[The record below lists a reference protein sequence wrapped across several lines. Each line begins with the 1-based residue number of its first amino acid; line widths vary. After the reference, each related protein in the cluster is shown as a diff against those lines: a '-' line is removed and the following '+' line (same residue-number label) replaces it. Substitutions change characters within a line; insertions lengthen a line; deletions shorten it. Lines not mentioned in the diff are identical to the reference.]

1 MAGRPK
7 KSGLESKTARL
18 KLASRN
24 APYWVAIGEGQ
35 QVGYRKGIK
44 DGYWVARLTDMQSRK
59 KVQES
64 LGTADD
70 QQDADGKEVLTYFQA
85 VEAARD
91 WFKRSK
97 EAAEAKVAVRPS
109 KNSIIVS
116 QAMEIYIDYLK
127 TDGKSGKS
135 SEQAAF
141 TYIYRDPIALKR
153 LVDLTVDDIKAF
165 RDGIADSP
173 RRSRLKPKPVPKR
186 ARKVSA
192 KSVRKPKGKWA
203 LAAESMDPETLKEE
217 LKRQRKSTANRV
229 LTILRGALNYQVEQD
244 PTIDDRAWRAVKSF
258 KKADGVR
265 TSYLEVEEQ
274 RKLLEACPA
283 GLRELVA
290 GALYT
295 GARYGELRMLRVH
308 HLYLK
313 AMNIKI
319 EDSKTYQP
327 REIPLTEE
335 GCRFFTRLV
344 EGRKRN
350 DFVFLRPDG
359 MQWGKSHTFRPFRA
373 ACDAAGIEAIPFHSL
388 RHSYASLLVM
398 AGAELMAVAKILGHA
413 DTRMVEKHYGH
424 LRKTWLHEQV
434 NKFLPPIFP
443 LEGAKSQ
450 APVGT
455 TSPVT
460 VPLGV
465 AGKKKGTK
473 VYDATGGSTTTW
485 TVERAVGDDDQ
496 A

>member
-18 KLASRN
+18 TLATRN
-24 APYWVAIGEGQ
+24 APYWLAIGEGQ
-35 QVGYRKGIK
+35 QIGYRKGIK
-44 DGYWVARLTDMQSRK
+44 DGYWVARQTDMESRQ

-70 QQDADGKEVLTYFQA
+70 NLEADGREVLTYYQA
-85 VEAARD
+85 VNAAQD
-91 WFKRSK
+91 WFKRRK

-109 KNSIIVS
+109 KNSITVS
-116 QAMEIYIDYLK
+116 QAMEIYIDFLK

-141 TYIYRDPIALKR
+141 TYIYRDPIALKC
-153 LVDLTVDDIKAF
+153 LVDLTVNEIKAF
-165 RDGIADSP
+165 RDGIAYSP
-173 RRSRLKPKPVPKR
+173 RRTRLKPKPAPK
-186 ARKVSA
+186 KKKKK
-192 KSVRKPKGKWA
+192 KSDAVEKPKGKWE
-203 LAAESMDPETLKEE
+203 LAAESMDPKTLKEE
-217 LKRQRKSTANRV
+217 LERQRKSTANRV

-244 PTIDDRAWRAVKSF
+244 PTIDDRAWRAVKAF

-265 TSYLEVEEQ
+265 SNYLEVEDQ

-295 GARYGELRMLRVH
+295 GARYGELRGLRVRH
-308 HLYLK
+308 VYLK
-313 AMNIKI
+313 AMNIQI
-319 EDSKTYQP
+319 GDSKTYQP

-335 GCRFFTRLV
+335 GCRFFAKLV

-359 MQWGKSHTFRPFRA
+359 LQWGKSHTFRPFRA
-373 ACDAAGIEAIPFHSL
+373 ACDAAGVQPICFHEL
-388 RHSYASLLVM
+388 RHTYASQLVM
-398 AGAELMAVAKILGHA
+398 AGAELIAVAKILGHK
-413 DTRMVEKHYGH
+413 DTRMVEKHYGT
-424 LRKTWLHEQV
+424 LRKSWLHEQV
-434 NKFLPPIFP
+434 KKFLPPIFP
-443 LEGAKSQ
+443 LEAATSQ
-450 APVGT
+450 APSGT
-455 TSPVT
+455 TIPVS

-465 AGKKKGTK
+465 PGQKRGTK

-485 TVERAVGDDDQ
+485 TMEPAGGDKDQ

>member
-18 KLASRN
+18 TLAPRN
-24 APYWVAIGEGQ
+24 APYWLAIGEGQ

-70 QQDADGKEVLTYFQA
+70 QQEADGKEVLTYFQA

-97 EAAEAKVAVRPS
+97 EAAEARVAVRPS
-109 KNSIIVS
+109 KNIITVS
-116 QAMEIYIDYLK
+116 QAVEIYIEYLK
-127 TDGKSGKS
+127 TDGKSGES
-135 SEQAAF
+135 SEKAAF
-141 TYIYRDPIALKR
+141 ANIYRAPIALKR
-153 LVDLTVDDIKAF
+153 LVDLTVDDIKGF
-165 RDGIADSP
+165 RDFIANSP
-173 RRSRLKPKPVPKR
+173 RRTRLKPKPVPKR
-186 ARKVSA
+186 KRKTQPKAVE
-192 KSVRKPKGKWA
+192 KPKGKWA
-203 LAAESMDPETLKEE
+203 LAAESMDPETLKAE

-229 LTILRGALNYQVEQD
+229 LAILRGALNYQVAQD

-258 KKADGVR
+258 KKADGIR
-265 TSYLEVEEQ
+265 TGYLEVEDQ

-295 GARYGELRMLRVH
+295 GARFGELRMLRIH
-308 HLYLK
+308 HVYLK
-313 AMNIKI
+313 AMNLKI

-327 REIPLTEE
+327 REIPLTDE
-335 GCRFFTRLV
+335 GCRFFAKLV

-350 DFVFLRPDG
+350 EFVFLRSDG
-359 MQWGKSHTFRPFRA
+359 MQWGKSHTFRPFRI
-373 ACDAAGIEAIPFHSL
+373 ACDAAGVQPITFHEL

-434 NKFLPPIFP
+434 NKFLPSIYPM
-443 LEGAKSQ
+443 EAAKSQ
-450 APVGT
+450 TPSGTTNPVGLPVGT
-455 TSPVT
+455 SIRKRATRD
-460 VPLGV
+460 
-465 AGKKKGTK
+465 
-473 VYDATGGSTTTW
+473 YDANGGFTTTW
-485 TVERAVGDDDQ
+485 TVERTIGEEDQ
-496 A
+496 S

>member
-64 LGTADD
+64 IGTADD

-127 TDGKSGKS
+127 TDVKSGKS

-153 LVDLTVDDIKAF
+153 LVDLTVDDIKSF

-173 RRSRLKPKPVPKR
+173 RRSRLKPKPVPKQ

-203 LAAESMDPETLKEE
+203 LAARFP
-217 LKRQRKSTANRV
+217 
-229 LTILRGALNYQVEQD
+229 
-244 PTIDDRAWRAVKSF
+244 
-258 KKADGVR
+258 
-265 TSYLEVEEQ
+265 
-274 RKLLEACPA
+274 
-283 GLRELVA
+283 
-290 GALYT
+290 
-295 GARYGELRMLRVH
+295 GARIRSIMFS
-308 HLYLK
+308 
-313 AMNIKI
+313 A
-319 EDSKTYQP
+319 
-327 REIPLTEE
+327 
-335 GCRFFTRLV
+335 
-344 EGRKRN
+344 
-350 DFVFLRPDG
+350 
-359 MQWGKSHTFRPFRA
+359 
-373 ACDAAGIEAIPFHSL
+373 
-388 RHSYASLLVM
+388 
-398 AGAELMAVAKILGHA
+398 
-413 DTRMVEKHYGH
+413 
-424 LRKTWLHEQV
+424 
-434 NKFLPPIFP
+434 
-443 LEGAKSQ
+443 
-450 APVGT
+450 
-455 TSPVT
+455 
-460 VPLGV
+460 
-465 AGKKKGTK
+465 
-473 VYDATGGSTTTW
+473 
-485 TVERAVGDDDQ
+485 
-496 A
+496 

>member
-18 KLASRN
+18 TLVPRN
-24 APYWVAIGEGQ
+24 APYWLAIGEGQ

-44 DGYWVARLTDMQSRK
+44 DGYWVARLTDMQSRQ

-70 QQDADGKEVLTYFQA
+70 TVDADGKVVLTYYQA

-91 WFKRSK
+91 WFKRRK
-97 EAAEAKVAVRPS
+97 EAAEARVAVRPS
-109 KNSIIVS
+109 KNSITVS
-116 QAMEIYIDYLK
+116 QAVEIYIEYLK
-127 TDGKSGKS
+127 TDGKSGQS

-141 TYIYRDPIALKR
+141 ANIYRAPIALKR
-153 LVDLTVDDIKAF
+153 LVDLTVDDIKGF
-165 RDGIADSP
+165 RDFIANSP
-173 RRSRLKPKPVPKR
+173 RRTRLKPKPVPKR
-186 ARKVSA
+186 MRKMPPKV
-192 KSVRKPKGKWA
+192 VEKPKGKWA

-229 LTILRGALNYQVEQD
+229 LAILRGALNYQVAQD
-244 PTIDDRAWRAVKSF
+244 PTIDDRAWRAVKPF

-265 TSYLEVEEQ
+265 TGYLEVEEQ
-274 RKLLEACPA
+274 RRLLGACPA

-308 HLYLK
+308 HVYLT

-335 GCRFFTRLV
+335 GCRFFAKLV

-350 DFVFLRPDG
+350 DFVFLRPNG
-359 MQWGKSHTFRPFRA
+359 LQWGKSHTFRPFRI
-373 ACDAAGIEAIPFHSL
+373 ACDAAGVQPISFHEL
-388 RHSYASLLVM
+388 RHSYASLMVM

-434 NKFLPPIFP
+434 NRFLPPIYP
-443 LEGAKSQ
+443 LESAKNQTPSD
-450 APVGT
+450 T
-455 TSPVT
+455 TNSVT
-460 VPLGV
+460 IPAGVP
-465 AGKKKGTK
+465 ARKRGTK
-473 VYDATGGSTTTW
+473 VYDTTGGATITW
-485 TVERAVGDDDQ
+485 AVEPAAGDEGLT
-496 A
+496 

>member
-7 KSGLESKTARL
+7 KSGLETKTARL
-18 KLASRN
+18 KLAPRN
-24 APYWVAIGEGQ
+24 APYWVVIGEGQ
-35 QVGYRKGIK
+35 QVGYRKGVK
-44 DGYWVARLTDMQSRK
+44 DGYWVARLTDMQSRQ

-70 QQDADGKEVLTYFQA
+70 KQEADGKDVLNYFQA
-85 VEAARD
+85 VDAARD
-91 WFKRSK
+91 WFRRNK
-97 EAAEAKVAVRPS
+97 EAAEAKLAVRPS
-109 KNSIIVS
+109 KNTITVS
-116 QAMEIYIDYLK
+116 QAVEIYIEYLK

-141 TYIYRDPIALKR
+141 ANIYRAPIALKR
-153 LVDLTVDDIKAF
+153 LVDLTVDDIKGF
-165 RDGIADSP
+165 RDGIANSP
-173 RRSRLKPKPVPKR
+173 RRTRLKPKPTPQRKRVSPPKVVER
-186 ARKVSA
+186 
-192 KSVRKPKGKWA
+192 PKGKRA

-229 LTILRGALNYQVEQD
+229 LAILRGALNYQVAQD

-265 TSYLEVEEQ
+265 TGYLEVEEQ
-274 RKLLEACPA
+274 RRLLSACPV

-308 HLYLK
+308 HVYLK

-319 EDSKTYQP
+319 EDSKTYQA

-335 GCRFFTRLV
+335 GLRFFEKLV
-344 EGRKRN
+344 ANRKRN
-350 DFVFLRPDG
+350 DLVFLKANG
-359 MQWGKSHTFRPFRA
+359 MQWGKSHTFRPFRL
-373 ACDAAGIEAIPFHSL
+373 ACDAAGVQPISFHEL
-388 RHSYASLLVM
+388 RHTYASHLVM

-434 NKFLPPIFP
+434 NKFLPPIFAVEDKDRENP
-443 LEGAKSQ
+443 IETNKPPA
-450 APVGT
+450 
-455 TSPVT
+455 SPISK
-460 VPLGV
+460 PEQMRR
-465 AGKKKGTK
+465 TK
-473 VYDATGGSTTTW
+473 VYDESGGSTLIW
-485 TVERAVGDDDQ
+485 TKQPAQGDEDQ
-496 A
+496 T

>member
-1 MAGRPK
+1 
-7 KSGLESKTARL
+7 
-18 KLASRN
+18 
-24 APYWVAIGEGQ
+24 
-35 QVGYRKGIK
+35 
-44 DGYWVARLTDMQSRK
+44 
-59 KVQES
+59 
-64 LGTADD
+64 
-70 QQDADGKEVLTYFQA
+70 
-85 VEAARD
+85 
-91 WFKRSK
+91 
-97 EAAEAKVAVRPS
+97 
-109 KNSIIVS
+109 
-116 QAMEIYIDYLK
+116 
-127 TDGKSGKS
+127 
-135 SEQAAF
+135 
-141 TYIYRDPIALKR
+141 
-153 LVDLTVDDIKAF
+153 
-165 RDGIADSP
+165 
-173 RRSRLKPKPVPKR
+173 
-186 ARKVSA
+186 
-192 KSVRKPKGKWA
+192 
-203 LAAESMDPETLKEE
+203 MDPETLKEE

-244 PTIDDRAWRAVKSF
+244 PTIDDRAWRAVKPF
-258 KKADGVR
+258 RKADGIR
-265 TSYLEVEEQ
+265 TGYLEVEEQ
-274 RKLLEACPA
+274 RKLLEACPP

-295 GARYGELRMLRVH
+295 GARFGELRMLRVH

-335 GCRFFTRLV
+335 GCRFFTKLV

-350 DFVFLRPDG
+350 DFVFLRSDG
-359 MQWGKSHTFRPFRA
+359 LQWGKSHTFRPFRA
-373 ACDAAGIEAIPFHSL
+373 ACDAAGVQPISFHEL
-388 RHSYASLLVM
+388 RHTYASHLVM

-443 LEGAKSQ
+443 LEAAKSQ

-465 AGKKKGTK
+465 PGKKKGTK